1 MRAFL
6 TALAGTVLLSAA
18 PALAKPR
25 LSPEAELTKLIGN
38 RVAGEPVKCI
48 TLSNVRSVR
57 IIDRTALV
65 YEQGST
71 LYVNRPRGGAEHLN
85 QWDTLVTQPFAGRL
99 CRPDIVR
106 LYDSGSRFESGW
118 LSLGDFVPYRRVRQ
132 AR

>member
-6 TALAGTVLLSAA
+6 TALAGAVLFSAV
-18 PALAKPR
+18 PAHAKPR

-65 YEQGST
+65 YEQGS
-71 LYVNRPRGGAEHLN
+71 RKIPA
-85 QWDTLVTQPFAGRL
+85 
-99 CRPDIVR
+99 
-106 LYDSGSRFESGW
+106 S
-118 LSLGDFVPYRRVRQ
+118 RVR
-132 AR
+132 